1 MRERGYGSALRAR
14 WRWIVLC
21 AALGLGLEGVACA
34 LTPLSYEASAQLYVA
49 ARGGGDSSDLFS
61 GTQFA
66 QQQAQSYA
74 RLATSQLVLMP
85 VITQLGLSTTP
96 SALAGQVTAS
106 AEADSVIIGIQV
118 SAGTAVDAARIA
130 NAVSG
135 QLSRAGAQLQTMS
148 GTPGNAVSVTVV
160 QSASVPS
167 AAASPDVPVDLA
179 LGLLAGIVA
188 GLYVAVVRDRLDS
201 RVYSAADVAEVTDA
215 PVIGEIEAAVDL
227 DQGLVVSSGVGAESF
242 RRLRTNIRSLGD
254 GRSQGDGH
262 SQDDSHSQ
270 GAGPGEPV
278 RHSVF
283 VTSAVP
289 GEGKT
294 TTASNLALAMA
305 ETGRSVALVEADLR
319 RPRMPATAGLAHETG
334 LTDVLLGATDLDS
347 ALHQWGD
354 SGVQVLISGRVTAN
368 PGELLSS
375 AAMARLLADLAERF
389 DEVVI
394 DSPPVLPFADSLVL
408 AGLAGGTIVVVASGR
423 VRRRQVERSLN
434 ALRAA
439 NVPVV
444 GVVLN
449 FVPPT
454 HERRGAGQPF
464 GRSAAPSGT
473 APWRGW
479 RAMTELVTAGGAR
492 RAAGGESPDA
502 GTWETYLPDDDVRE
516 VPPSG
521 GWPQTYWSDGPDEPG
536 AGPDPGAGSHR

>member
-21 AALGLGLEGVACA
+21 AAVGLGLEGVACA

-96 SALAGQVTAS
+96 SALAGQITAS

-118 SAGTAVDAARIA
+118 GAGTAVDAARIA

-135 QLSRAGAQLQTMS
+135 QLSRAAAQLQTMS
-148 GTPGNAVSVTVV
+148 GTPGDAVSVTVV

-167 AAASPDVPVDLA
+167 SAASPDVPVDLA

-227 DQGLVVSSGVGAESF
+227 DQGLVVSGGVGAESF

-254 GRSQGDGH
+254 DPSE
-262 SQDDSHSQ
+262 
-270 GAGPGEPV
+270 GAGPGQQV
-278 RHSVF
+278 GRSVF

-354 SGVQVLISGRVTAN
+354 SGVQVLISGQVTAN

-408 AGLAGGTIVVVASGR
+408 AGLARGTIVVVASGR

-492 RAAGGESPDA
+492 RTAGGESPDA
-502 GTWETYLPDDDVRE
+502 GTWETYLPDEDVRE
-516 VPPSG
+516 VPPRG